1 VTILV
6 DTDIMIDLLR
16 QRPAA
21 TVWMSTHQQDRLAT
35 SGYAAM
41 EIIQGTQHAT
51 DLRAADRLLKQI
63 QIVWP
68 SPGAHVRALAMFRQ
82 VHLANAIGI
91 LDMLIAHTA
100 IDMNLPLHTFNLKH
114 YAAVPG
120 LQTIQPYAR

>member
-1 VTILV
+1 
-6 DTDIMIDLLR
+6 
-16 QRPAA
+16 
-21 TVWMSTHQQDRLAT
+21 
-35 SGYAAM
+35 
-41 EIIQGTQHAT
+41 
-51 DLRAADRLLKQI
+51 
-63 QIVWP
+63 
-68 SPGAHVRALAMFRQ
+68 MFRQ